1 MRKYA
6 KNPMFARI
14 QPDQQR
20 YMHQVQHGPCFICRI
35 LANDPEY
42 PHHIIHQDDVAIAFL
57 DRYPSMAGHTLV
69 APATHFEQ
77 VTGDFTLSEYLQLQ
91 QRVYNIAEAV
101 RQELEAERV
110 YVLSLGSQQGNAH
123 VHWHIAPLPSG
134 VPFEEQQIEALSW
147 RRGILDMSQDEMA
160 VLAARI
166 RLRLIT
172 QSEKNHTWH
181 LDVAG

>member
-1 MRKYA
+1 M
-6 KNPMFARI
+6 
-14 QPDQQR
+14 
-20 YMHQVQHGPCFICRI
+20 
-35 LANDPEY
+35 
-42 PHHIIHQDDVAIAFL
+42 
-57 DRYPSMAGHTLV
+57 
-69 APATHFEQ
+69 
-77 VTGDFTLSEYLQLQ
+77 
-91 QRVYNIAEAV
+91 

-110 YVLSLGSQQGNAH
+110 YVLSLGSQQGNSH